1 MLTTKQVSKI
11 LGCCAITAKRK
22 LENAGIKAK
31 MKTSIN
37 DKRKKHFF
45 DITEQQLHELILKR
59 RKNTGKRILQQ
70 TVSLRTL
77 ESMLNRQLHV
87 INTQL

>member
-31 MKTSIN
+31 IQTSIHG
-37 DKRKKHFF
+37 KRKKHFF
-45 DITEQQLHELILKR
+45 DITEQQLHELILKQ
-59 RKNTGKRILQQ
+59 RKSTEKRNLQQ
-70 TVSLRTL
+70 VISLRAL
-77 ESMLNRQLHV
+77 ESMFNRQLRM
-87 INTQL
+87 